1 MDSNNQPN
9 KNLNMSTLQLD
20 QAQRVDIVCR
30 RGDTFKMVLN
40 VTSSNGAPVNVTP
53 ATSFNYKMEV
63 RETDTA
69 TGTVIASGSF
79 TFSGTV
85 SGVLT
90 VTVSSTVMANVDSGL
105 YVYDLQTTRVSDS
118 FVQTWIYGTFKVN
131 EDVTVN

>member
-9 KNLNMSTLQLD
+9 KNLNMSTLQID

-40 VTSSNGAPVNVTP
+40 VTSPTGAPVNVTP
-53 ATSFNYKMEV
+53 ASSFNYKMEV

-69 TGTVIASGSF
+69 TGTIIASGSF
-79 TFSGTV
+79 VFSGTA

-90 VTVSSTVMANVDSGL
+90 VTVSSTVMAVVDSGL

-118 FVQTWIYGTFKVN
+118 FVQTWIYGTFKIN

>member
-1 MDSNNQPN
+1 
-9 KNLNMSTLQLD
+9 MSTLQLD

-40 VTSSNGAPVNVTP
+40 VTSSTGAPVNVTP

-69 TGTVIASGSF
+69 TGTVIASGDF
-79 TFSGTV
+79 TFSGTA

-90 VTVSSTVMANVDSGL
+90 VTVSSTVMAVVDSGL

-118 FVQTWIYGTFKVN
+118 FVQTWIYGTFKIN

>member
-1 MDSNNQPN
+1 
-9 KNLNMSTLQLD
+9 MSTLQLD

-40 VTSSNGAPVNVTP
+40 VTSSTGAPVNVTP

-69 TGTVIASGSF
+69 TGTIIASGSF
-79 TFSGTV
+79 VFSGTA

-90 VTVSSTVMANVDSGL
+90 VTVSSTVMAEVDSGL
-105 YVYDLQTTRVSDS
+105 YVYDLQTTRVSDA
-118 FVQTWIYGTFKVN
+118 FVQTWIYGTFKIN

>member
-9 KNLNMSTLQLD
+9 KNLNMSTLQID

-40 VTSSNGAPVNVTP
+40 VTSSTGAPVNVTP

-69 TGTVIASGSF
+69 TGTIIASGSF
-79 TFSGTV
+79 VFSGTA

-90 VTVSSTVMANVDSGL
+90 VTVSSTVMAAVDSGL

-118 FVQTWIYGTFKVN
+118 FVQTWIYGTFKIN

>member
-40 VTSSNGAPVNVTP
+40 VTSSTGAPVNVTP
-53 ATSFNYKMEV
+53 VSSFNYKMEV

-79 TFSGTV
+79 TFSGTA

-90 VTVSSTVMANVDSGL
+90 VTVSSTVMAAVDSGL
-105 YVYDLQTTRVSDS
+105 YVYDLQTTRLSDS
-118 FVQTWIYGTFKVN
+118 FVQTWIYGTFKIN

>member
-9 KNLNMSTLQLD
+9 KNLNMSTLQID

-40 VTSSNGAPVNVTP
+40 VTSSTGAPVNVTP

-69 TGTVIASGSF
+69 TGTIIASGSF
-79 TFSGTV
+79 VFSGTV

-90 VTVSSTVMANVDSGL
+90 VTVSSTVMAAVDSGL

-118 FVQTWIYGTFKVN
+118 FVQTWIYGTFKIN

>member
-1 MDSNNQPN
+1 
-9 KNLNMSTLQLD
+9 MSTLQID

-40 VTSSNGAPVNVTP
+40 VTSSTGAPVNVTP

-69 TGTVIASGSF
+69 TGTIIASGSF
-79 TFSGTV
+79 VFSGTV

-90 VTVSSTVMANVDSGL
+90 VTVSSTVMAAVDSGL

-118 FVQTWIYGTFKVN
+118 FVQTWIYGTFKIN

>member
-1 MDSNNQPN
+1 
-9 KNLNMSTLQLD
+9 MSTLQLD

-40 VTSSNGAPVNVTP
+40 VTSSTGAPVNVTP

-69 TGTVIASGSF
+69 TGTIIASGSF
-79 TFSGTV
+79 VFSGTA

-90 VTVSSTVMANVDSGL
+90 VTVSSTVMAAVDSGL

-118 FVQTWIYGTFKVN
+118 FVQTWIYGTFKIN

>member
-1 MDSNNQPN
+1 VDSNNQPN
-9 KNLNMSTLQLD
+9 KNLNMSTLQID

-30 RGDTFKMVLN
+30 RGDTFKMALN
-40 VTSSNGAPVNVTP
+40 VTSPTGAPVNVTP

-69 TGTVIASGSF
+69 TGTIIASGSF
-79 TFSGTV
+79 TFSGTA

-90 VTVSSTVMANVDSGL
+90 VTVSSTVMAAVDSGL

-118 FVQTWIYGTFKVN
+118 FVQTWIYGTFKIN

>member
-1 MDSNNQPN
+1 
-9 KNLNMSTLQLD
+9 
-20 QAQRVDIVCR
+20 
-30 RGDTFKMVLN
+30 MVLN
-40 VTSSNGAPVNVTP
+40 VTSPTGAPVNVTP

-69 TGTVIASGSF
+69 TGTIIASGSF
-79 TFSGTV
+79 TFSGTA

-90 VTVSSTVMANVDSGL
+90 VTVSSTVMAAVDSGL

-118 FVQTWIYGTFKVN
+118 FVQTWIYGTFKIN

>member
-53 ATSFNYKMEV
+53 VSSFNYKMEV

-79 TFSGTV
+79 TFSGTA

>member
-1 MDSNNQPN
+1 
-9 KNLNMSTLQLD
+9 MSTLRLD

-40 VTSSNGAPVNVTP
+40 VRDSSGAVVNVSGSVFT
-53 ATSFNYKMEV
+53 YKMEV

-69 TGTVIASGSF
+69 TGTVIPTNATGF
-79 TFSGTV
+79 VFAGTA

-90 VTVSSTVMANVDSGL
+90 VTVTSTTMAAVNSGL

-118 FVQTWIYGTFKVN
+118 FVQTWLYGTFLIN
-131 EDVTVN
+131 EDVTVT

>member
-1 MDSNNQPN
+1 
-9 KNLNMSTLQLD
+9 MSTLRLD

-40 VTSSNGAPVNVTP
+40 VRDSSGAVVNVSGSAFT
-53 ATSFNYKMEV
+53 YKMEV

-69 TGTVIASGSF
+69 TGTVIPTNATGF
-79 TFSGTV
+79 VFAGTA

-90 VTVSSTVMANVDSGL
+90 VTVSSTTMAAVNSGL

-118 FVQTWIYGTFKVN
+118 FVQTWLYGTFLIN
-131 EDVTVN
+131 EDVTVT

>member
-1 MDSNNQPN
+1 
-9 KNLNMSTLQLD
+9 MSTLRLD

-40 VTSSNGAPVNVTP
+40 VRDSSGAVVNVSGSAFT
-53 ATSFNYKMEV
+53 YKMEV

-69 TGTVIASGSF
+69 TGTVIPTNATGF
-79 TFSGTV
+79 VFAGTA

-90 VTVSSTVMANVDSGL
+90 VTVTSTTMAAVNSGL

-118 FVQTWIYGTFKVN
+118 FVQTWLYGTFLIN
-131 EDVTVN
+131 EDVTVT

>member
-9 KNLNMSTLQLD
+9 KNLNMSTLQID

-40 VTSSNGAPVNVTP
+40 VTSPTGAPVNVTP
-53 ATSFNYKMEV
+53 VSSFNYKMEV

-69 TGTVIASGSF
+69 TGTIIASGSF
-79 TFSGTV
+79 TFSGTA

-90 VTVSSTVMANVDSGL
+90 VTVSSTVMAAVDSGL

-118 FVQTWIYGTFKVN
+118 FVQT
-131 EDVTVN
+131 